1 MERRRM
7 SVPLRVLILED
18 SSTEAAM
25 MVQHLRE
32 AGYEPDWR
40 RVETE
45 PDYLSHLDPSLD
57 VVLVDYTLPGMS
69 GPRALQ
75 RLRDRGWDVP
85 AIVVTGTV
93 SEEAALDCLRL
104 GANDYVLKDR
114 LARLGAAV
122 RSAIEQRGLRR
133 ERAAVAA
140 DLALRTQQLEA
151 VRAITLEIA
160 RETNLAPLLAL
171 VLRKAAELVGAVSG
185 AVYLWEDASQLLVPQ
200 VWLGCGDWMRD
211 LRIKL
216 GEGIT
221 GRAAARRQ
229 GMVVHAY
236 PTSPYAHAVF
246 TERTAIAATLAEP
259 LVYGDRLVGAIT
271 VNHESAD
278 RTFSAWNR
286 ETLALFAGH
295 AAIAIENARLYEAA
309 VRRGSQ
315 LEALVAAA
323 RSVTSGLDLRSI
335 LDRILAE
342 AARISGAP
350 HVKVLLLDRT
360 ARVLRVG
367 ALQGS
372 AMLPD
377 FALPVGVGSSGLV
390 AQTGQPLYMADAQS
404 DSRSI
409 FAERD
414 TELGIVTYLGLPI
427 KRGDE
432 VLGVL
437 TFNTTVPRQ
446 YSPGEMA
453 YLTSFADQAAI
464 AIENA
469 RLYAAVRAQATELQA
484 RVAERTRDLETAN
497 AKLAA
502 ASQHK
507 SEFLAS
513 MSHEIRT
520 PLNSILGFTQMLQ
533 EQGKNQFSDKHLH
546 YLNNVHTSGEHLL
559 QLITDIVDLAKV
571 EAGKFTLAPKSLAV
585 STVVEDILVI
595 ARGLA
600 NKKSQQV
607 AADVP
612 DDLPPV
618 LADPVRLKQILF
630 NLLSNAVKFTP
641 HRGTITVRARAV
653 RGEPGASVAGQAAPG
668 PGHPFTQ
675 LSCGA
680 PAAWLELAVSDTGA
694 GIRAV
699 DFPRL
704 FTEFTQL
711 ETTKDQRHEGAG
723 LGLALTKR
731 LVELHGGRIWAES
744 EGEAKGSTFTLW
756 LPIVDVAREHGV

>member
-1 MERRRM
+1 MFFS
-7 SVPLRVLILED
+7 SVEGGPSEAPRPKGRQMPTPLRVLILED
-18 SSTEAAM
+18 SPTEAEV
-25 MVQHLRE
+25 MVHHLRE
-32 AGYEPDWR
+32 AGYTPDWR

-45 PDYLSHLDPSLD
+45 TDYLAHLDPSLD
-57 VVLVDYTLPGMS
+57 LILVDYTLPDIT

-75 RLRDRGWDVP
+75 LLRDRGWDVP

-93 SEEAALDCLRL
+93 SEQVALDCLRL
-104 GANDYVLKDR
+104 GANDYILKDR
-114 LARLGAAV
+114 LARLGVAV
-122 RSAIEQRGLRR
+122 QSALAQRGMRK
-133 ERAAVAA
+133 EQAAVAA
-140 DLALRTQQLEA
+140 ELAAGTQQLDA

-160 RETNLAPLLAL
+160 RETSLVPLLEL

-185 AVYLWEDASQLLVPQ
+185 AVYLWDDTGQLLAPQ
-200 VWLGCGDWMRD
+200 VWFGCGDWMRH

-221 GRAAARRQ
+221 GMVAARRQ
-229 GMVVHAY
+229 GMVVHEY
-236 PTSPYAHAVF
+236 RTSPYAHAVF
-246 TERTAIAATLAEP
+246 KERTAITATLAEP

-315 LEALVAAA
+315 LEALLAAA
-323 RSVTSGLDLRSI
+323 RSVTAGLDLQGR

-342 AARISGAP
+342 AARITGAP
-350 HVKVLLLDRT
+350 HVKVLLLDQ
-360 ARVLRVG
+360 AAGVLRVG

-372 AMLPD
+372 AMPPD

-390 AQTGQPLYMADAQS
+390 ARTGQPLYMADAQN

-414 TELGIVTYLGLPI
+414 RALGIVTYLGLPI

-446 YSPGEMA
+446 YSPEELA

-469 RLYAAVRAQATELQA
+469 RLYTAVQAHAGELEA
-484 RVAERTRDLETAN
+484 RVAERTRDLEAAN
-497 AKLAA
+497 LQLAA

-507 SEFLAS
+507 SEFLAN

-520 PLNSILGFTQMLQ
+520 PLNSILGFTQILE
-533 EQGKNQFSDKHLH
+533 EQGKGSFSAKHLR
-546 YLNNVHTSGEHLL
+546 YLHNIHTSGEHLL

-571 EAGKFTLAPKSLAV
+571 EAGKFTLAPQSLAV
-585 STVVEDILVI
+585 SAVLGAILVI

-600 NKKSQQV
+600 TKKGQRIV
-607 AADVP
+607 TEVP
-612 DDLPPV
+612 DDLPPLV
-618 LADPVRLKQILF
+618 ADPVRFKQILF

-641 HRGTITVRARAV
+641 DRGTITVRAQTVLAEAQSR
-653 RGEPGASVAGQAAPG
+653 RGAGERGQ
-668 PGHPFTQ
+668 HLEFT
-675 LSCGA
+675 
-680 PAAWLELAVSDTGA
+680 VIDTGV
-694 GIRAV
+694 GIRAE
-699 DFPRL
+699 DLPRL

-711 ETTKDQRHEGAG
+711 ETTRHQWHEGTG

-731 LVELHGGRIWAES
+731 LVELHGGRVWAES
-744 EGEAKGSTFTLW
+744 EGEGKGSTLTVQ
-756 LPIVDVAREHGV
+756 LPVEGVAHGSGV

>member
-1 MERRRM
+1 MP
-7 SVPLRVLILED
+7 VPLRVLILED
-18 SSTEAAM
+18 SSTEAEM
-25 MVQHLRE
+25 MIQHLRE

-45 PDYLSHLDPSLD
+45 PDYLSQLDPSLD
-57 VVLVDYTLPGMS
+57 VVLVDYTLPDMS

-93 SEEAALDCLRL
+93 SEEVALDCLRL

-160 RETNLAPLLAL
+160 RETDLAPLLAL

-185 AVYLWEDASQLLVPQ
+185 AVYLWDDARRLLVPQ

-221 GRAAARRQ
+221 GRAAARQQ

-236 PTSPYAHAVF
+236 PTSPYAHAAF
-246 TERTAIAATLAEP
+246 TERMAIAATLAEP
-259 LVYGDRLVGAIT
+259 LLYRDQLVGVIT
-271 VNHESAD
+271 VNHERTD
-278 RTFSAWNR
+278 RRFNAWDR

-295 AAIAIENARLYEAA
+295 AAIAIENARLYAA
-309 VRRGSQ
+309 VR
-315 LEALVAAA
+315 
-323 RSVTSGLDLRSI
+323 T
-335 LDRILAE
+335 
-342 AARISGAP
+342 
-350 HVKVLLLDRT
+350 H
-360 ARVLRVG
+360 
-367 ALQGS
+367 
-372 AMLPD
+372 
-377 FALPVGVGSSGLV
+377 
-390 AQTGQPLYMADAQS
+390 
-404 DSRSI
+404 
-409 FAERD
+409 
-414 TELGIVTYLGLPI
+414 
-427 KRGDE
+427 
-432 VLGVL
+432 
-437 TFNTTVPRQ
+437 
-446 YSPGEMA
+446 
-453 YLTSFADQAAI
+453 
-464 AIENA
+464 
-469 RLYAAVRAQATELQA
+469 ATELQA

-533 EQGKNQFSDKHLH
+533 EQGKGRFSDKHLR
-546 YLNNVHTSGEHLL
+546 YLNNVHASGEHLL

-571 EAGKFTLAPKSLAV
+571 EAGKFTLVPKPLAV
-585 STVVEDILVI
+585 PAVLEDILVI

-607 AADVP
+607 VTDVP

-641 HRGTITVRARAV
+641 ERGTITVRVRAV
-653 RGEPGASVAGQAAPG
+653 RGHPDALAVGYTGSHAGRPIS
-668 PGHPFTQ
+668 Q
-675 LSCGA
+675 LPSGT
-680 PAAWLELAVSDTGA
+680 PTAWLELTVSDTGA
-694 GIRAV
+694 GIRAA
-699 DFPRL
+699 DLSRL

-711 ETTKDQRHEGAG
+711 ETTRDQRHEGAG

-744 EGEAKGSTFTLW
+744 EGEGKGSTFTVR
-756 LPIVDVAREHGV
+756 LPAQGEAGGRAGSVVSITGN